1 MRAARNTGCGNT
13 ATIAARSRGRD
24 APDVKEKQAAAP
36 PAPVNFR
43 DGLRARAFR
52 FAFTRTIQTNQGGRV
67 RRRCPAGIFLAARS
81 KAL

>member
-1 MRAARNTGCGNT
+1 
-13 ATIAARSRGRD
+13 
-24 APDVKEKQAAAP
+24 VKEKQAAAP
-36 PAPVNFR
+36 PAPVNFC

-52 FAFTRTIQTNQGGRV
+52 FAFTKTIQTNQGGPV